1 MNQYKEQLLP
11 LLKTHFGYDS
21 FRANQLE
28 IISHVIAKK
37 DALAIMPTGG
47 GKSLC
52 YQLPALALE
61 GTAIVISPLIAL
73 MKDQVDVLKANG
85 VAAAYYNSSQE
96 PEVQQQTL
104 QNLTDG
110 KLKLFYVAPE
120 SLAHLQ
126 NYLKTISIS
135 LFAVDEA
142 HCISSWGHDFRPA
155 YTQLGR
161 LKTDYPSIPVIAL
174 TATADRATQDDILE
188 QLSIPNAE
196 RHLASFN
203 RANLYLEV
211 RPGQNRMQ
219 QIEQFLEDKTSE
231 SGIIYCLSRKST
243 EKIASSL
250 AHLGFKA
257 KAYHAGIPADERSS
271 IQEDFINDRTPIIVA
286 TIAFGMGIDKSN
298 VRWVI
303 HYNMPK
309 NLEGYYQEIGRAG
322 RDGIDSNTLLFY
334 SYSDVLQLRRFID
347 GGANTTV
354 QLAKLERMQQ
364 YAEALSCR
372 RIALLNYFG
381 EHHTKDCGNCD
392 ICKKPPAYFDATVM
406 VQKIC
411 SAVLRLKEQEAMG
424 MVIDVLRGSQNALLF
439 DKGYQHIKTYGA
451 LKEISWQDLQQYIIQ
466 LLNQGVLQ
474 INFREHSKLEVT
486 PLAKAILFEKQ
497 PIQLATLIDLKERAK
512 KTSATSKKQS
522 ALFEKL
528 RLLRQKI
535 AVEQK
540 VPAYVVFTD
549 ASLKDMEAKKPMT
562 IEAFEK
568 ISGVG
573 EAKLKKYAAVFMEE
587 IAAHRRTV
595 KPKVSTH
602 EVSYA
607 LFKEGVSIADI
618 AKQRGIKEDTVYGH
632 LQKMNEHGE
641 SIDFETFISSKEIE
655 KIENA
660 KNQLDA
666 EDGLK
671 AYFTFF
677 EEKMPYWK
685 IKMGLYLLEN
695 N

>member
-1 MNQYKEQLLP
+1 
-11 LLKTHFGYDS
+11 
-21 FRANQLE
+21 
-28 IISHVIAKK
+28 
-37 DALAIMPTGG
+37 
-47 GKSLC
+47 
-52 YQLPALALE
+52 
-61 GTAIVISPLIAL
+61 
-73 MKDQVDVLKANG
+73 
-85 VAAAYYNSSQE
+85 
-96 PEVQQQTL
+96 
-104 QNLTDG
+104 
-110 KLKLFYVAPE
+110 
-120 SLAHLQ
+120 
-126 NYLKTISIS
+126 
-135 LFAVDEA
+135 
-142 HCISSWGHDFRPA
+142 
-155 YTQLGR
+155 
-161 LKTDYPSIPVIAL
+161 
-174 TATADRATQDDILE
+174 
-188 QLSIPNAE
+188 
-196 RHLASFN
+196 
-203 RANLYLEV
+203 
-211 RPGQNRMQ
+211 
-219 QIEQFLEDKTSE
+219 
-231 SGIIYCLSRKST
+231 
-243 EKIASSL
+243 
-250 AHLGFKA
+250 
-257 KAYHAGIPADERSS
+257 
-271 IQEDFINDRTPIIVA
+271 
-286 TIAFGMGIDKSN
+286 MGIDKSN

-602 EVSYA
+602 EVSYT